1 LFKVAWSR
9 GVVLTMAF
17 RFSLEGLLRLRATL
31 EQVEERALLRLRL
44 EERLLEQE
52 IEQMAAARMRQTSQ
66 GVAAVPGDSLTGA
79 DLQFAAFLEVRLALE
94 EDRMQ
99 QRLREKRQDTQRQ
112 VNVFSAVRR
121 RREAI
126 EALRDREAA
135 AYREKEQR
143 REQRGLDELFLL
155 QLLRGRGRQP
165 RG

>member
-1 LFKVAWSR
+1 MGFH
-9 GVVLTMAF
+9 
-17 RFSLEGLLRLRATL
+17 FSLEGLLRLRAAL
-31 EQVEERALLRLRL
+31 EQVEERALSRLRV

-52 IEQMAAARMRQTSQ
+52 IEQMAALRMRQTSQ
-66 GVAAVPGDSLTGA
+66 RVAAVPGGSLTGA
-79 DLQFAAFLEVRLALE
+79 DLQFAGFLEARLALE
-94 EDRMQ
+94 EEKMQ
-99 QRLREKRQDTQRQ
+99 QRLREKREETQRQ

-126 EALRDREAA
+126 EALRDRERA
-135 AYREKEQR
+135 AYREAEQQ

>member
-1 LFKVAWSR
+1 MGFH
-9 GVVLTMAF
+9 
-17 RFSLEGLLRLRATL
+17 FSLEGLLRLRAAL
-31 EQVEERALLRLRL
+31 EQVEERALSRLRL

-52 IEQMAAARMRQTSQ
+52 IEQMAAVRMRQTSQ
-66 GVAAVPGDSLTGA
+66 RVAAVPGGSLTGA
-79 DLQFAAFLEVRLALE
+79 DLQFAGFLEARLALE
-94 EDRMQ
+94 EEKMQ
-99 QRLREKRQDTQRQ
+99 QRLREKREETQRQ

-126 EALRDREAA
+126 EALRDRERA
-135 AYREKEQR
+135 AYREAEQQ